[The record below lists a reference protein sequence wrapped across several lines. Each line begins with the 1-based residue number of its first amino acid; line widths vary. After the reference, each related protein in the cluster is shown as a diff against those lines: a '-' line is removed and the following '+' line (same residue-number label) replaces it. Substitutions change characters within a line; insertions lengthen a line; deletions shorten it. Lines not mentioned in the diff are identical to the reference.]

1 MIPMK
6 KVLLAASIMT
16 LSLSGWA
23 GPEESLE
30 PLLNKVTLKLSAEQW
45 VTTKTALV
53 NVVINAAVADHA
65 IEKVQNEVIGRLN
78 QLASGEWHVVSL
90 DRQQDK
96 SGLESIQI
104 MAQARLAQNQ
114 LANLRDKAKSI
125 SKPGETFTIDSVQF
139 IPSEEEVRQA
149 STLLRN
155 TIYQQAKQEVDTLN
169 KSFPDQK
176 YYVHQINFLLQPMP
190 MMENMMMA
198 KVAASAPQPLNVGNK
213 QELQATVVLAAMP
226 DAVTQKLVH

>member
-1 MIPMK
+1 MK
-6 KVLLAASIMT
+6 KVLLAAGMVS

-23 GPEESLE
+23 ISEESLE

-53 NVVINAAVADHA
+53 NVVVNAAVADHA
-65 IEKVQNEVIGRLN
+65 IEKVQNDIMGRLN
-78 QLASGEWHVVSL
+78 QLASGEWHVVSF

-104 MAQARLAQNQ
+104 TAQARLAQNQ

-139 IPSEEEVRQA
+139 IPSEEEIRQA

-155 TIYQQAKQEVDTLN
+155 SIYQQAKLEVDTLN
-169 KSFPDQK
+169 KNFADQK

-198 KVAASAPQPLNVGNK
+198 KAASAPAAAQPLNVGNK
-213 QELQATVVLAAMP
+213 QELQATVELAAMP
-226 DAVTQKLVH
+226 DAVTQKLAH